1 MILDAAFPEVHRNGF
16 QAASLA
22 NILAKTG
29 LTKGALY
36 HHFSNKLAL
45 GYALVEEMIQDMVNE
60 MWLRPLAVCEDPIE
74 CLQEILRSLPK
85 QMEHEDIL
93 LGCPLNN
100 LALEMSP
107 MDEGFRQRLN
117 HIYDLWCKGIADAF
131 SRGQVNGKVRKDV
144 NPLNTA
150 TFIVASLAGSRS
162 MAKNSRSL
170 AVLVACTESLMNYFE
185 TLQP

>member
-1 MILDAAFPEVHRNGF
+1 
-16 QAASLA
+16 
-22 NILAKTG
+22 
-29 LTKGALY
+29 
-36 HHFSNKLAL
+36 
-45 GYALVEEMIQDMVNE
+45 
-60 MWLRPLAVCEDPIE
+60 
-74 CLQEILRSLPK
+74 
-85 QMEHEDIL
+85 
-93 LGCPLNN
+93 
-100 LALEMSP
+100 MSP

-170 AVLVACTESLMNYFE
+170 AVLVACNESLMNYFE